1 MAAIFW
7 PISPALPM
15 PVMIALPLQVN
26 SSFTASQ
33 NEEFEPIR
41 NLPNAGRLAADDLA
55 RRAKLFLGGKC
66 LSLVGAVRR
75 RGASLLIKARLP

>member
-1 MAAIFW
+1 MPVDDSVAAIFW

-15 PVMIALPLQVN
+15 PVMIALPLHVY

-41 NLPNAGRLAADDLA
+41 NLPNAGRLAAHDLA
-55 RRAKLFLGGKC
+55 RCPELFLGGKC
-66 LSLVGAVRR
+66 A
-75 RGASLLIKARLP
+75 